1 MTREE
6 YTELLKQNKKKI
18 YSMNVLL
25 EGKSIF
31 KLLNKEE
38 YSILP
43 ENEIA
48 WKSFFGKKR

>member
-25 EGKSIF
+25 EGKKYI
-31 KLLNKEE
+31 
-38 YSILP
+38 
-43 ENEIA
+43 
-48 WKSFFGKKR
+48 